1 MTHMIHQ
8 PDPRFDLMF
17 ERNVDVTP
25 EQVWAAWTI
34 PAHIKE
40 WFTPAPWKT
49 MECELDLRTGG
60 FFLTVMRSPEG
71 REFPNSGCYL
81 KITPSILDKES
92 R

>member
-40 WFTPAPWKT
+40 
-49 MECELDLRTGG
+49 
-60 FFLTVMRSPEG
+60 
-71 REFPNSGCYL
+71 
-81 KITPSILDKES
+81 
-92 R
+92 

>member
-1 MTHMIHQ
+1 
-8 PDPRFDLMF
+8 
-17 ERNVDVTP
+17 
-25 EQVWAAWTI
+25 
-34 PAHIKE
+34 
-40 WFTPAPWKT
+40 